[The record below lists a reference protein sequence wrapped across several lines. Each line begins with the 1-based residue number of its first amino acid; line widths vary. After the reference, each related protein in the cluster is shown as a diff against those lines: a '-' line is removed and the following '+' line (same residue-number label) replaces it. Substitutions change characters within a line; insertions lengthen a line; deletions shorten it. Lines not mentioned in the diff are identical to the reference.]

1 MDQVDY
7 EALTQKLGEVTLQNK
22 QLRRA
27 NINMKCEVKHLRRLI
42 KKMKDEAAKEKSR
55 ITATGKREAGPEMVR
70 YKKREKGDTY
80 RPIIKVRKVKNG
92 IPTSIELGG
101 HRYALVHDDHIN
113 GRKSQVNN

>member
-1 MDQVDY
+1 
-7 EALTQKLGEVTLQNK
+7 
-22 QLRRA
+22 
-27 NINMKCEVKHLRRLI
+27 
-42 KKMKDEAAKEKSR
+42 
-55 ITATGKREAGPEMVR
+55 MVR

-113 GRKSQVNN
+113 GRKSQVDN

>member
-42 KKMKDEAAKEKSR
+42 KKMKDEAAKEKKPYYR
-55 ITATGKREAGPEMVR
+55 NGQKRGR
-70 YKKREKGDTY
+70 TR
-80 RPIIKVRKVKNG
+80 NG
-92 IPTSIELGG
+92 
-101 HRYALVHDDHIN
+101 
-113 GRKSQVNN
+113 